1 MNFSFIN
8 NDFLFFLLYFFIITL
23 ENINPW
29 VIFVGGVLVII
40 TGIINII
47 KFIHYLKDRK
57 ENKAKSNS

>member
-8 NDFLFFLLYFFIITL
+8 NDFLFFLLYFFVITL

-47 KFIHYLKDRK
+47 KFIYWLKDRK
-57 ENKAKSNS
+57 ENKGKANS